1 MYVIRQSMPDK
12 LITVQENL
20 ERDRQELPILQK
32 RVMQPFEHLQ
42 EYHQKSNRLAELV
55 QLFDVIANEAPV
67 NEEENL
73 NLKQEVSDEARD
85 LFWNRD
91 SIAAKLE
98 PPSTAI
104 VEALRQRT
112 FEDWVAD
119 AAAENWLE
127 QIAQIVGDLDLPVSS
142 LQSTESKSINSLS
155 ELMLLERGDEQ
166 LVIPRKD
173 VNEQREQLNLF

>member
-1 MYVIRQSMPDK
+1 
-12 LITVQENL
+12 
-20 ERDRQELPILQK
+20 
-32 RVMQPFEHLQ
+32 
-42 EYHQKSNRLAELV
+42 LAELV

-112 FEDWVAD
+112 LKDWVND
-119 AAAENWLE
+119 TENWLE
-127 QIAQIVGDLDLPVSS
+127 QIAQLVGSVQPAIAITSDSPIEFPQMKIGKPL
-142 LQSTESKSINSLS
+142 TEFMFIEK
-155 ELMLLERGDEQ
+155 GGKQ
-166 LVIPRKD
+166 LVIPQKN
-173 VNEQREQLNLF
+173 VNEQREQLKLF